1 MFREPFAEPKP
12 DTIKMRLINSVENLD
27 GCANKDEVRD
37 AIARITELE
46 DRLNLLNRRLL
57 TSEVEVRTLTREN
70 ESLKWYHD
78 YYKGLVELL
87 KVERAN
93 DE

>member
-1 MFREPFAEPKP
+1 MFREPFAEPNP

-46 DRLNLLNRRLL
+46 ERLHRLNRRLL
-57 TSEVEVRTLTREN
+57 DAEVKR
-70 ESLKWYHD
+70 ESLLQENDRLRWYHD
-78 YYKGLVELL
+78 YYKGVVEML
-87 KVERAN
+87 KREDSE